1 MRSRRRHRFRQVIL
15 AALAAE
21 HRFRQAERRYDDVL
35 SHAVFNDR
43 SGTVI
48 AVIVTSVSQT
58 AGFPLTLPVPAG
70 LLPKPSW
77 VKVSQIRTISIKRLR
92 GRLGQGPPE
101 LLDAILEGISELI
114 GA

>member
-1 MRSRRRHRFRQVIL
+1 MARVLRGELYWADLDPAQGHEQGGLRPIL
-15 AALAAE
+15 
-21 HRFRQAERRYDDVL
+21 VL

-92 GRLGQGPPE
+92 KRLGQGPPE